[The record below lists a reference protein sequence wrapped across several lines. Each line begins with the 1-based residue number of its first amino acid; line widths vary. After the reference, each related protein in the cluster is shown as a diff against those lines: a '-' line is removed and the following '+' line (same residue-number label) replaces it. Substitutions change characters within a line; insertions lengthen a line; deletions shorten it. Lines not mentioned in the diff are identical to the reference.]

1 MKKHILTA
9 FVILFFLCGFGLM
22 LYPTISNYFH
32 AISQSK
38 VVASYNMAVEQM
50 NPEDV
55 AKMLNEAKAY
65 NKELYRDAARF
76 DRADNIDEEY
86 TDLLNI
92 SGNSVIGVLK
102 IGLINVDLPIY
113 HGSSESV
120 LQVGLGHLVGSSLPI
135 GGEATHA
142 VITGHRGLPSAVL
155 LSDLDRMR
163 EGDVF
168 EIYVL
173 NEILTYQVDQITVI
187 EPKDFTELRIDPN
200 KDYVTLLTCTPYG
213 INSHRLLVRGVRV
226 NPDEIVYNINA
237 DAKKIGTN
245 QIMMIMLIPAT
256 IMALCVMFIKRKEKK

>member
-1 MKKHILTA
+1 
-9 FVILFFLCGFGLM
+9 
-22 LYPTISNYFH
+22 
-32 AISQSK
+32 
-38 VVASYNMAVEQM
+38 
-50 NPEDV
+50 
-55 AKMLNEAKAY
+55 
-65 NKELYRDAARF
+65 
-76 DRADNIDEEY
+76 
-86 TDLLNI
+86 
-92 SGNSVIGVLK
+92 
-102 IGLINVDLPIY
+102 
-113 HGSSESV
+113 
-120 LQVGLGHLVGSSLPI
+120 
-135 GGEATHA
+135 
-142 VITGHRGLPSAVL
+142 
-155 LSDLDRMR
+155 MR